1 MLDSFFNIYMPL
13 LIFPVRKSVRQIMSD
28 SQRTEEERAHT
39 KILKTERELFF
50 RMKFS
55 ASIKFWTYF
64 YKLEYYNLTVKIQLI
79 IEIIFK
85 FIRKF
90 ILQQNSSHLHIVRPQ
105 RTTLNPTLRITRY
118 EDAKCRFIMGNT
130 NIRKNPQ

>member
-1 MLDSFFNIYMPL
+1 MPL

-55 ASIKFWTYF
+55 AG
-64 YKLEYYNLTVKIQLI
+64 Q
-79 IEIIFK
+79 
-85 FIRKF
+85 
-90 ILQQNSSHLHIVRPQ
+90 
-105 RTTLNPTLRITRY
+105 
-118 EDAKCRFIMGNT
+118 
-130 NIRKNPQ
+130 RKNLRDLLFRHKF

>member
-1 MLDSFFNIYMPL
+1 MGKNHASQYANFGSLLNIYMPL

-64 YKLEYYNLTVKIQLI
+64 YKLEY
-79 IEIIFK
+79 
-85 FIRKF
+85 
-90 ILQQNSSHLHIVRPQ
+90 
-105 RTTLNPTLRITRY
+105 
-118 EDAKCRFIMGNT
+118 
-130 NIRKNPQ
+130 